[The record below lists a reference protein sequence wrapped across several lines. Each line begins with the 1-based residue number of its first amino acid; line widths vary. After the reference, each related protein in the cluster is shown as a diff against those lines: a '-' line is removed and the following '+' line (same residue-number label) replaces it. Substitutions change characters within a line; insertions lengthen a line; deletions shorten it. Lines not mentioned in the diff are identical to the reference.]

1 MATEDNAKLLILNK
15 AEQVS
20 ALQSIGI
27 PAEEDTPLSTLADYA
42 KWAGGLLDICYAC
55 APADGSGIGKGTSS
69 LTYFSPDEYRALPDS
84 ESVNHVRIGIRLRAE
99 NKQFLISLADIAKDG
114 TPSSS
119 AVYYWASTSG
129 DIANLKN
136 YGLQSKGMFDEFD
149 AEGMS
154 DAICAYYA
162 GIANSYSA
170 AGACRKYKASNV
182 DPVEW
187 SMATVA
193 HLRMIFKYK
202 KEINDFFAQ
211 HIPSAVPI
219 KSNIYWAAN
228 EYDASYPWNIDMR
241 SGALLHSAGKGYNA
255 SYAVRA
261 VSAI

>member
-27 PAEEDTPLSTLADYA
+27 PAHDETSLSTLADYA
-42 KWAGGLLDICYAC
+42 KWAGGLLDICFAC
-55 APADGSGIGKGTSS
+55 APADGSGIGKGTSA
-69 LTYFSPDEYRALPDS
+69 LTYFSPDEYSALSDN
-84 ESVNHVRIGIRLRAE
+84 EAVKHEIIGIRLRAE

-114 TPSSS
+114 TASSS
-119 AVYYWASTSG
+119 AVYYWASSSG

-136 YGLQSKGMFDEFD
+136 YGLQSKGIFDDFD
-149 AEGMS
+149 AKGMS

-162 GIANSYSA
+162 GIANSYSG
-170 AGACRKYKASNV
+170 AGACRLYKASPK

-193 HLRMIFKYK
+193 HLMMIFKYK

-211 HIPSAVPI
+211 HISSAVPI

-228 EYDASYPWNIDMR
+228 EYDLNFPWNIDMR
-241 SGALLHSAGKGYNA
+241 SGALLHSPTLTNPNG
-255 SYAVRA
+255 YAVRA